1 MYINQLN
8 AFIEKKKDEEKKYYI
23 VPTITLIGND
33 NKEYIGDFTSKKKAL
48 QSLITTSDKNKN
60 KIHAWGGSKR
70 KNMFAFYY
78 TNGTWINAYVHYQVN
93 IKVVEES
100 ELK

>member
-1 MYINQLN
+1 MYINQLD
-8 AFIEKKKDEEKKYYI
+8 AFIEKKKDEERKYYI

-33 NKEYIGDFTSKKKAL
+33 NKEYIGNFTSKKKAL
-48 QSLITTSDKNKN
+48 QSLITTSNKNKN
-60 KIHAWGGSKR
+60 KRHAWGGSKR
-70 KNMFAFYY
+70 KNMVAFYY
-78 TNGTWINAYVHYQVN
+78 TNNTCLNAWIHYQVN